1 MKKVKLIL
9 NIEANKGYSAD
20 QVGDRHC
27 FTVGDLRRI
36 LDDYDDETPIITQD
50 ENNRYGASWGE
61 VNSTDEWEPE
71 SWYADIVIKDKAT
84 GETVKT
90 IEDVEVYECGST
102 EEEEDLMRELG
113 VEEEFFDKD
122 TYDIDWEEK

>member
-9 NIEANKGYSAD
+9 NIEGNKGYAAD
-20 QVGDRHC
+20 QVGNRYC

-36 LDDYDDETPIITQD
+36 LDDYDDDTPIITQD

-61 VNSTDEWEPE
+61 VNSTDDWEPE

-90 IEDVEVYECGST
+90 IEDVEVYECDSPK
-102 EEEEDLMRELG
+102 EEEDLMRELG
-113 VEEEFFDKD
+113 VEEEYFNKD
-122 TYDIDWEEK
+122 TYVIDWEEK